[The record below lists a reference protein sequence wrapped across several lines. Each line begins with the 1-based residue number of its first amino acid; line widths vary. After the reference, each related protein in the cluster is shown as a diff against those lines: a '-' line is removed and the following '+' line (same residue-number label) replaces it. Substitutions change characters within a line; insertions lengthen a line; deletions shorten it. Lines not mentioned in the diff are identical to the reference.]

1 MILSA
6 HEFLQRGR
14 SRPPTLTTTAGR
26 WSMWA
31 RSIKARHGLV
41 AARQRHISMTLFR
54 PSYSLNLSSRRWQMN
69 AWSLFPRINLTVAP
83 LLNRLSPQS
92 FIKRRVETAQSLAAR
107 ESNRRV
113 EVMRPFGT
121 KIMQSPGAQFGTSA
135 QGRYAEPV
143 RAAQLEWA
151 RAVLFGQRKVNERR
165 VDERMA
171 SREVVPL
178 SRVFKRAE
186 WGEAQRHRQTTALVR
201 EPLGLAQRV
210 KEEKRRVEQ
219 QARGATVMQQ
229 RTQPR
234 PESFER
240 DEANSPNERRRSGGF
255 DLASD
260 AMAAAAR
267 AAPPALN
274 VQQLTDEVIRQID
287 SRIVAH
293 KERMGKLF

>member
-1 MILSA
+1 
-6 HEFLQRGR
+6 
-14 SRPPTLTTTAGR
+14 
-26 WSMWA
+26 
-31 RSIKARHGLV
+31 
-41 AARQRHISMTLFR
+41 
-54 PSYSLNLSSRRWQMN
+54 
-69 AWSLFPRINLTVAP
+69 
-83 LLNRLSPQS
+83 
-92 FIKRRVETAQSLAAR
+92 
-107 ESNRRV
+107 
-113 EVMRPFGT
+113 
-121 KIMQSPGAQFGTSA
+121 
-135 QGRYAEPV
+135 
-143 RAAQLEWA
+143 
-151 RAVLFGQRKVNERR
+151 
-165 VDERMA
+165 MA

-240 DEANSPNERRRSGGF
+240 DKANSPSERRRSGGF